1 MTLAATLGREHL
13 YVLFEGLD
21 HSCFQPF
28 DYNNNVYLY
37 HHHAQIELMI
47 LSSLATWH
55 LVIAELCEST
65 IIIAGYL
72 RG

>member
-28 DYNNNVYLY
+28 DYFYYIMCLPVSSSCTNRVDGTEFASYL
-37 HHHAQIELMI
+37 AL
-47 LSSLATWH
+47 
-55 LVIAELCEST
+55 
-65 IIIAGYL
+65 GYC
-72 RG
+72 